1 MTREEFIKWFSEN
14 TSFSRD
20 SESSDNY
27 WRYMV
32 DYADYIFDY
41 VEIEKYLVTYK
52 WEELYWG
59 GREDKT
65 REFTFEEFVEAYKN
79 DSIK

>member
-1 MTREEFIKWFSEN
+1 MTKEEFIKWFDEN
-14 TSFSRD
+14 MCFQRD
-20 SESSDNY
+20 GSDDY

-32 DYADYIFDY
+32 DYADYRFDY
-41 VEIEKYLVTYK
+41 VEIESDKVIYR

-59 GREDKT
+59 GSDMRE
-65 REFTFEEFVEAYKN
+65 REFSFEDFIEAYKN